1 MLDIENG
8 EKYGDIVLCLKDF
21 ALANNLKVGR
31 ELLEIGESGRIGSKT
46 VIEDSG
52 SVYIF
57 FEIIEINVCRV
68 DMKTN
73 SFSVFKFYGF

>member
-52 SVYIF
+52 SV
-57 FEIIEINVCRV
+57 
-68 DMKTN
+68 
-73 SFSVFKFYGF
+73 